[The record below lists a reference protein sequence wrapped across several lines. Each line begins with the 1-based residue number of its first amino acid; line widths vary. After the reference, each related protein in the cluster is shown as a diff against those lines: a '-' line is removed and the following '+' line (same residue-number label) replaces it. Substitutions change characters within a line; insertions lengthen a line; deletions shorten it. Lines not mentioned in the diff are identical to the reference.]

1 MPQIGDVDDLKEA
14 SFMALSSPPSTI
26 KAKRFVD
33 AIVLQIKANETR
45 ARARSAKG
53 EEQFTKT
60 VGLILGDLLLTHD
73 KGNRGQDKTNNNG
86 LSYHSTSPNSFS
98 EANVGYVMFKDT
110 VYPLENL

>member
-14 SFMALSSPPSTI
+14 SFMALSSPSSTI
-26 KAKRFVD
+26 EAKRFVD

-73 KGNRGQDKTNNNG
+73 KGNRDKTK
-86 LSYHSTSPNSFS
+86 LTIMAFPTIQRHLTALVKPMWVTLCSKTLCTPS
-98 EANVGYVMFKDT
+98 KI
-110 VYPLENL
+110 